1 MKHLLGNLIGAGRV
15 TGADD
20 TGPVLNLQVTEP
32 AAGSGFADRVLDRVA
47 RIFQFGFVSVPPI
60 GSEVLTLRRRGD
72 RTLTMV
78 IGTSHRPSRPRGLQP
93 GDAAMHDM
101 RGQIIKLTAD
111 GLLID
116 AAGLAVVIQNAASV
130 HIKGDLIVD
139 GEVTML
145 NSSSALTAS
154 AIRSTFNGH
163 AHSGV
168 QTGGGNSGDPT
179 STL

>member
-1 MKHLLGNLIGAGRV
+1 
-15 TGADD
+15 
-20 TGPVLNLQVTEP
+20 
-32 AAGSGFADRVLDRVA
+32 
-47 RIFQFGFVSVPPI
+47 
-60 GSEVLTLRRRGD
+60 
-72 RTLTMV
+72 MV
-78 IGTSHRPSRPRGLQP
+78 IGSNQRPSRPTGLQP
-93 GDAAMHDM
+93 GDTAMHDV

-116 AAGLAVVIQNAASV
+116 AAGLPVVIQNAASV

-145 NSSSALTAS
+145 NATSALNAS

-168 QTGGGNSGDPT
+168 QSGTSNSGDPT